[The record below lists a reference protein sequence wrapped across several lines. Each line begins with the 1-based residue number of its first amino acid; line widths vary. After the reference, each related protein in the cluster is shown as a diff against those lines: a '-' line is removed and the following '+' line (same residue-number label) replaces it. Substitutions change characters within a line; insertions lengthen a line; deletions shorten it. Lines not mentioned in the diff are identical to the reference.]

1 MKRKINSKHIFD
13 DIRDARK
20 FVEAILGVGFAYVG
34 CSEKGGVLYSNADDH
49 TMLVAVQQRIRY

>member
-1 MKRKINSKHIFD
+1 MKRKINSTHIFD

-34 CSEKGGVLYSNADDH
+34 CSEKGGVLYSNADGH